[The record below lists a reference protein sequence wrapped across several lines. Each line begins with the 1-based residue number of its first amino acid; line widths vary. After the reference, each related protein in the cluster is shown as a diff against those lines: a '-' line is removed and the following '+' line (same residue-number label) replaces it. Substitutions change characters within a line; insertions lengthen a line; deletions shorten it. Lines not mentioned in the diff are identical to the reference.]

1 MLSESLEY
9 ENLWTILYCDCLS
22 LYLRDGIEFFDGKW
36 EVNFNGLLN
45 RY

>member
-1 MLSESLEY
+1 MLADAKISRQF
-9 ENLWTILYCDCLS
+9 LYCDSLS
-22 LYLRDGIEFFDGKW
+22 LYLRDGIEVFDGKW